1 VNFICGIS
9 TRITKRKFT
18 AMTADLLVLADWLG
32 EHGITRVGMESTADY
47 WRPVLYLLEHR
58 FDCWL
63 LNARHMRAV
72 PGRKTD
78 AEWICDLDRSG
89 RADRAP
95 DRHRRSAQPK
105 MSHMRHDRWTI
116 RVPAPPY

>member
-18 AMTADLLVLADWLG
+18 TMTADLLVLADWLG

-63 LNARHMRAV
+63 LNARHMRAGPV
-72 PGRKTD
+72 ARPTRNGSVTWTEVAEPIARQIVTDDQHSRRCHTCGTIGGR
-78 AEWICDLDRSG
+78 
-89 RADRAP
+89 
-95 DRHRRSAQPK
+95 
-105 MSHMRHDRWTI
+105 
-116 RVPAPPY
+116 